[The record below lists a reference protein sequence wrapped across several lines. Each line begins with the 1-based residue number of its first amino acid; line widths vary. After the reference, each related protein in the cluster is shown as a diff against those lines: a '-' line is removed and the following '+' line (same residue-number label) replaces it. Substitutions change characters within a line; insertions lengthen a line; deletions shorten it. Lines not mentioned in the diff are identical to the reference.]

1 MLTSIFIF
9 KLLCGAS
16 EGFMKALKALMKFFE
31 APQRSARIKFEV
43 NAYFNTTSSK
53 STGKGKR
60 GSMGK
65 LVMRNILLK

>member
-43 NAYFNTTSSK
+43 NAYFNTTSSNP
-53 STGKGKR
+53 R
-60 GSMGK
+60 GRKNGEVWVNWLCVISY
-65 LVMRNILLK
+65 